1 MGRHQNKYPKDC
13 GDLGVTASSGDLLW
27 TSVQAYETEGDH
39 H

>member
-13 GDLGVTASSGDLLW
+13 ADLGVTASSGDLPW
-27 TSVQAYETEGDH
+27 RSVQAYEMEGNH